1 MSSIK
6 DRALRE
12 RVTGRKVVITGASSG
27 IGEALANRLG
37 DAGAKVLLVAR
48 SAEKLEEMKHGIES
62 RGGAAFVYPGD
73 LSDADDT
80 QRLISAVLAEH
91 GQVDILVNNAGISIR
106 RSIQKSYDRVHDF
119 ERTLALNFLGAVR
132 LIMGFL
138 PGMRAQ
144 KQGQILN
151 VSTIGVQVNVPRY
164 GAYIASKAAL
174 DAFSRVLAV
183 EALEDGIKVTTVY
196 MPLVKTPM
204 MKSTT
209 IYDAFPMRTA
219 EQAADL
225 IVEGIVHQP
234 KRVAI
239 PARNLD
245 VDEKIPVTFPGSAKC
260 IGRKIHGSAIY
271 VRVLLRTSNGCTRAA
286 LPNCNLAQLRMI
298 AGKLHLSDLR
308 LDVVQSVCVAV
319 RCDVIDLYLHLTG
332 QRNRRAT
339 RSDKSQIQKYQ
350 RIWEGIGGQ
359 ESAILEIFDMGSK
372 RRSSASVATELSSP

>member
-1 MSSIK
+1 VSGTDDS
-6 DRALRE
+6 ALRE
-12 RVTGRKVVITGASSG
+12 RVSGRAVVITGASSG

-48 SAEKLEEMKHGIES
+48 SADKLEEMKEGLEA

-73 LSDADDT
+73 LSDAEDT

-106 RSIQKSYDRVHDF
+106 RSIEKSYDRVHDF
-119 ERTLALNFLGAVR
+119 ERTLSLNFLGAVR

-144 KQGQILN
+144 KQGQVVN

-183 EALEDGIKVTTVY
+183 EALKDGVKVTTIY
-196 MPLVKTPM
+196 MPLVRTPM

-209 IYDAFPMRTA
+209 IYDVFPMRTA
-219 EQAADL
+219 EQATDL
-225 IVEGIVHQP
+225 IVDGIVHQP

-239 PARNLD
+239 PMGNLFEFAYGVAPNAID
-245 VDEKIPVTFPGSAKC
+245 RVLNAAYQLYPESGDKKDQREPVTSD
-260 IGRKIHGSAIY
+260 
-271 VRVLLRTSNGCTRAA
+271 AA
-286 LPNCNLAQLRMI
+286 MFQ
-298 AGKLHLSDLR
+298 K
-308 LDVVQSVCVAV
+308 VFKAV
-319 RCDVIDLYLHLTG
+319 T
-332 QRNRRAT
+332 RRA
-339 RSDKSQIQKYQ
+339 R
-350 RIWEGIGGQ
+350 
-359 ESAILEIFDMGSK
+359 
-372 RRSSASVATELSSP
+372 RRSTGRS

>member
-1 MSSIK
+1 MSANQDS
-6 DRALRE
+6 ALRE
-12 RVTGRKVVITGASSG
+12 RVVGRAVVVTGASSG

-37 DAGAKVLLVAR
+37 NAGAKVLLVAR
-48 SAEKLEEMKHGIES
+48 SSEKLDEMRQGIEA
-62 RGGAAFVYPGD
+62 RGGTAFVYAAD
-73 LSDADDT
+73 LSDAGDT
-80 QRLISAVLAEH
+80 QRLIATVLAEH
-91 GQVDILVNNAGISIR
+91 GHVDILVNNAGISIR

-119 ERTLALNFLGAVR
+119 ERTLSLNFLGAVR

-183 EALEDGIKVTTVY
+183 EALKDGIKVTTVY

-225 IVEGIVHQP
+225 IVEGIIHQP

-239 PARNLD
+239 PVGNLFEFAYGVAPNAID
-245 VDEKIPVTFPGSAKC
+245 RVLNAAYQLYPESGDKKDQRAPVTGD
-260 IGRKIHGSAIY
+260 
-271 VRVLLRTSNGCTRAA
+271 AA
-286 LPNCNLAQLRMI
+286 MFQ
-298 AGKLHLSDLR
+298 K
-308 LDVVQSVCVAV
+308 VFKAV
-319 RCDVIDLYLHLTG
+319 T
-332 QRNRRAT
+332 RRA
-339 RSDKSQIQKYQ
+339 RRRGDASRPSQK
-350 RIWEGIGGQ
+350 
-359 ESAILEIFDMGSK
+359 
-372 RRSSASVATELSSP
+372 

>member
-1 MSSIK
+1 MSGTE
-6 DRALRE
+6 DGALRE
-12 RVTGRKVVITGASSG
+12 RVSGCVVVVTGASSG

-37 DAGAKVLLVAR
+37 DAGAKVVLVAR
-48 SAEKLEEMKHGIES
+48 SADKLEEMRQGIEA

-73 LSDADDT
+73 LSNAEDT
-80 QRLISAVLAEH
+80 QRLISAVLADH
-91 GQVDILVNNAGISIR
+91 GQVDVLVNNAGISIR
-106 RSIQKSYDRVHDF
+106 RSVQKSYDRVHDF
-119 ERTLALNFLGAVR
+119 ERTLSLNFLGAVR

-183 EALEDGIKVTTVY
+183 EALKDGVKVTTIY

-225 IVEGIVHQP
+225 IVNGIIHQP
-234 KRVAI
+234 KRVAT
-239 PARNLD
+239 PVGNLFEFAYGVAPNAID
-245 VDEKIPVTFPGSAKC
+245 RVLNAAYQLYPESGDKKDQDEPVT
-260 IGRKIHGSAIY
+260 RD
-271 VRVLLRTSNGCTRAA
+271 AA
-286 LPNCNLAQLRMI
+286 MFQ
-298 AGKLHLSDLR
+298 
-308 LDVVQSVCVAV
+308 
-319 RCDVIDLYLHLTG
+319 RCS
-332 QRNRRAT
+332 R
-339 RSDKSQIQKYQ
+339 
-350 RIWEGIGGQ
+350 
-359 ESAILEIFDMGSK
+359 
-372 RRSSASVATELSSP
+372 

>member
-1 MSSIK
+1 VSANQDS
-6 DRALRE
+6 ALRE
-12 RVTGRKVVITGASSG
+12 RVVGRAVVVTGASSG

-37 DAGAKVLLVAR
+37 NAGAKILLVAR
-48 SAEKLEEMKHGIES
+48 SSEKLDEMRQGIEA
-62 RGGAAFVYPGD
+62 RGGTAFVYAAD
-73 LSDADDT
+73 LSDAGDT
-80 QRLISAVLAEH
+80 QRLIATVLAEH
-91 GQVDILVNNAGISIR
+91 GHVDILVNNAGISIR

-119 ERTLALNFLGAVR
+119 ERTLSLNFLGAVR

-225 IVEGIVHQP
+225 IVEGIIHQP

-239 PARNLD
+239 PVGNLFEFAYGVAPNAID
-245 VDEKIPVTFPGSAKC
+245 HVLNAAYQLYPESGDKKDQRAPVTGD
-260 IGRKIHGSAIY
+260 
-271 VRVLLRTSNGCTRAA
+271 AA
-286 LPNCNLAQLRMI
+286 MFQ
-298 AGKLHLSDLR
+298 K
-308 LDVVQSVCVAV
+308 VFKAV
-319 RCDVIDLYLHLTG
+319 T
-332 QRNRRAT
+332 RRA
-339 RSDKSQIQKYQ
+339 RRRGDASRPSQK
-350 RIWEGIGGQ
+350 
-359 ESAILEIFDMGSK
+359 
-372 RRSSASVATELSSP
+372 